1 MDRAPAR
8 LPSSSSRLIAVA
20 VSLVGSA
27 ERVRT
32 CMNCSQA
39 DFGDYCSGAREP
51 NWIERGRLI
60 DLIVAEHARIIA
72 ANRTLLAA
80 LRSGKRP

>member
-1 MDRAPAR
+1 
-8 LPSSSSRLIAVA
+8 
-20 VSLVGSA
+20 
-27 ERVRT
+27 
-32 CMNCSQA
+32 MNCSQA

-72 ANRTLLAA
+72 ANRTLIAA